1 MGDIPLVF
9 VEVAAEKARDGMAIA
24 AERVAPASNVCLR
37 ENIISI
43 GLSDILV
50 TFRVDADFISCKGP
64 HLLSDSRLVW
74 TKLGSP
80 QAGS

>member
-1 MGDIPLVF
+1 
-9 VEVAAEKARDGMAIA
+9 MAMA

-50 TFRVDADFISCKGP
+50 TFGVDFDCIACERCC
-64 HLLSDSRLVW
+64 LLSDTCPIW

-80 QAGS
+80 QAGGWDRLKFDHQAKVS